1 MWVIIKINW
10 NYELNLYYWL
20 SQCNK
25 AQFIYFFLQDDVNP
39 FIETMSSQTQICII
53 HEFVI
58 YLFMHLFGPD
68 ANIKRDTA

>member
-25 AQFIYFFLQDDVNP
+25 DHFIFLQDDVNP
-39 FIETMSSQTQICII
+39 FIKTMLSQTQICII

-58 YLFMHLFGPD
+58 YLFVHLFGPD
-68 ANIKRDTA
+68 ANIRHDTA